1 MKMLISKDEFN
12 QLKSRELILLECHH
26 CSKQFYKSKS
36 SVQMGLK
43 KTSGHTCK
51 FCSHGCSSKHKTTR
65 KLVECFQC
73 KKKFERELNRIK
85 NKNFCNHSCSSRYT
99 NTHKTKGNRRSKL
112 EYWLENRLN
121 KKFSQLEIFY
131 NKKDT
136 IDSELDIYIPSLSIA
151 FELNGIFHYE
161 PIYGEKKLNQIKNN
175 DYRKFQ
181 ACIEK
186 DIELCMIDV
195 SSQKYF
201 KEKSSEKF
209 LDIIIDLIEKKVD
222 STVGFIPT

>member
-1 MKMLISKDEFN
+1 
-12 QLKSRELILLECHH
+12 
-26 CSKQFYKSKS
+26 
-36 SVQMGLK
+36 
-43 KTSGHTCK
+43 
-51 FCSHGCSSKHKTTR
+51 
-65 KLVECFQC
+65 
-73 KKKFERELNRIK
+73 
-85 NKNFCNHSCSSRYT
+85 
-99 NTHKTKGNRRSKL
+99 L